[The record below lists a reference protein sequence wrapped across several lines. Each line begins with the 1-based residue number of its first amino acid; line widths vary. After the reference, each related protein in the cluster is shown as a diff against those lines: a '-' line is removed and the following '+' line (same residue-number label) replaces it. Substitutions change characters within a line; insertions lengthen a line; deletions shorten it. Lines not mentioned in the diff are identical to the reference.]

1 MKRLLPFL
9 RYLEFLM
16 SAILAAVL
24 VAAFG
29 SIGMG
34 VYIEYLCAH
43 FPHFNLSYD
52 ALMATMGIMFLT
64 IPVMLL
70 HELFSELANGIE
82 FPKTPFSCVPNVRL
96 EMASP
101 LSRFPLLAAQPG
113 HTAYPM
119 NTLDPT
125 TTESKI
131 PLG

>member
-64 IPVMLL
+64 IPVMAV
-70 HELFSELANGIE
+70 HELFAELANRIE
-82 FPKTPFSCVPNVRL
+82 FPKATFAWNPNFRIEAPAPV
-96 EMASP
+96 S
-101 LSRFPLLAAQPG
+101 SFPLLAVQPG
-113 HTAYPM
+113 NATNLATP
-119 NTLDPT
+119 
-125 TTESKI
+125 
-131 PLG
+131 